1 MLSDTLSTFA
11 SVTVT
16 ENNIKSTQL
25 ILCGNS
31 CTLVKA
37 GKYGPSHILSGCVR
51 LALRLEK
58 DLLLTFCSS
67 DSASLFVIWRRACS
81 EDPLVWTA
89 SRCLF
94 LCFSCIS
101 DILLL

>member
-11 SVTVT
+11 SLTVT

-58 DLLLTFCSS
+58 DLLLTFCS
-67 DSASLFVIWRRACS
+67 FCHQTVIVRPENLSHIVDVR
-81 EDPLVWTA
+81 
-89 SRCLF
+89 
-94 LCFSCIS
+94 
-101 DILLL
+101 

>member
-31 CTLVKA
+31 CTLVMETT
-37 GKYGPSHILSGCVR
+37 KYGPSHILSGCVR

-58 DLLLTFCSS
+58 DLLTFCS
-67 DSASLFVIWRRACS
+67 FCHQTVIVRPENLSHIVDVR
-81 EDPLVWTA
+81 
-89 SRCLF
+89 
-94 LCFSCIS
+94 
-101 DILLL
+101 

>member
-51 LALRLEK
+51 LALSLEK
-58 DLLLTFCSS
+58 DLLTFCS
-67 DSASLFVIWRRACS
+67 FCHQTVIVRPENLSHIVDVR
-81 EDPLVWTA
+81 
-89 SRCLF
+89 
-94 LCFSCIS
+94 
-101 DILLL
+101 